1 MNIDELILDQIH
13 VIAYYHPEWA
23 VYNRPDLLFKHRKH
37 LVFEYYP
44 EWVADNDID
53 WLMEHHPKWVYT
65 NRKDLFDS
73 YKNKEIPENILKSI
87 CLSQGVE
94 QEKESSNTK
103 GEA

>member
-1 MNIDELILDQIH
+1 
-13 VIAYYHPEWA
+13 
-23 VYNRPDLLFKHRKH
+23 
-37 LVFEYYP
+37 
-44 EWVADNDID
+44 
-53 WLMEHHPKWVYT
+53 MEHHPKWVYT